1 MEKDATATLTLRAP
15 VRFWRNTLTA
25 AKLYPGLKGLAWAS
39 WSPVIQRCSQPYGFS
54 LLISFFLKCVSETSK
69 QPPRQKNTACPPLQT
84 RSTCPRFRLLAI
96 NPTRE
101 MELHLLFLKM
111 TPPTT
116 KPVMTDSKCLH
127 VYFS

>member
-54 LLISFFLKCVSETSK
+54 LLISFFLKS
-69 QPPRQKNTACPPLQT
+69 LQT
-84 RSTCPRFRLLAI
+84 RSTRPRFRLFAI

-116 KPVMTDSKCLH
+116 KPVVTDSKCLH